1 MTDYKAL
8 AERVITADGH
18 AITSW
23 FESGEERIT
32 CEALKQR
39 QIEAV
44 AAVLKEALT
53 PEWKDVPD
61 KLPEGAA
68 RGAYSIKYE
77 GIYNQQLKEN
87 TTVITSHVF
96 ERAEIDEFREQ
107 KTAKGVHYM
116 LLAAFDAND
125 NPVANPMRNSMSGA
139 HKEA

>member
-44 AAVLKEALT
+44 AAVLRSALT

-61 KLPEGAA
+61 KLPEGAVYGYY
-68 RGAYSIKYE
+68 RSRNKKYRNAGSPMRWDHRDVAE
-77 GIYNQQLKEN
+77 
-87 TTVITSHVF
+87 
-96 ERAEIDEFREQ
+96 EREYWAQGELSVREF
-107 KTAKGVHYM
+107 M
-116 LLAAFDAND
+116 LIAAFDTND